1 MLEKNVLEAT
11 LGPKTAETVT
21 NILYLFT
28 LPLGTNTQKLSP
40 TYMQPLKI
48 RGKSSKL
55 SSHDEDIDQCVF
67 EDDNFTGTA
76 PFGSYS

>member
-1 MLEKNVLEAT
+1 MLGKECIGDKFEA
-11 LGPKTAETVT
+11 KTGT
-21 NILYLFT
+21 NILYFLT
-28 LPLGTNTQKLSP
+28 LVLGTNIQKLSP
-40 TYMQPLKI
+40 TSMQPLKI
-48 RGKSSKL
+48 HGKSSRL